1 MTVDRSP
8 QPPGPQAFFASGKA
22 PPVGCWFALVGDKV
36 VATSDSAK
44 EAFEEA
50 KRKYPDE
57 EIFIAKFPKNKV
69 MVL

>member
-1 MTVDRSP
+1 MTIDHAT
-8 QPPGPQAFFASGKA
+8 QQTGPKAFFASGKA
-22 PPVGCWFALVGDKV
+22 PPVGCWFALVGDEV

-69 MVL
+69 MVF